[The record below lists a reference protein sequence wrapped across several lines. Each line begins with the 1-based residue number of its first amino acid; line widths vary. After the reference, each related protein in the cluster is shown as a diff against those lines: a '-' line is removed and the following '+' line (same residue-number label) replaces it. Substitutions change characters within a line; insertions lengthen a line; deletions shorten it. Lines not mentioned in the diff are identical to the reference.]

1 MEKDIINALA
11 TCPLFAEMDFYEIEN
26 LLDSV
31 QYKLVTYAKKDI
43 YGITGTPIKYADI
56 VVKGE
61 LKAKMMGLSGKIV
74 EVSRLTS
81 GNMIAPAFIF
91 SKENKLPVTVE
102 AEETTTIFR
111 MSAQELKRL
120 IDTNEQ
126 IRSNYIQTLSNIQ
139 VFLTR
144 KMRIL
149 SLLTAREKVVY
160 FILSA
165 AKEQGS
171 NIVKLD
177 KSRQEIAD
185 SFGIQKFSLL
195 RCLSELTENGA
206 IEVNGKTIKILDRNK
221 MNL

>member
-61 LKAKMMGLSGKIV
+61 FKAKMMGLSGKIV

-102 AEETTTIFR
+102 AE
-111 MSAQELKRL
+111 
-120 IDTNEQ
+120 
-126 IRSNYIQTLSNIQ
+126 
-139 VFLTR
+139 
-144 KMRIL
+144 
-149 SLLTAREKVVY
+149 
-160 FILSA
+160 
-165 AKEQGS
+165 
-171 NIVKLD
+171 
-177 KSRQEIAD
+177 
-185 SFGIQKFSLL
+185 
-195 RCLSELTENGA
+195 
-206 IEVNGKTIKILDRNK
+206 
-221 MNL
+221 